1 MRRTQI
7 SDGQFF
13 FIIFV
18 SITSLTFF
26 SVPTRLVPMAKQD
39 LWLSMLLGLSID
51 VYVAYIL
58 FWIGRKYAGK
68 SLVQYS
74 GLLLGWAGKAIGL
87 IYVLFFFAVIGLSL
101 WIFSQF
107 LTNTLMPETPEA
119 VFTVTMT
126 MLAGWAAVKG
136 LEVIARLAQLIA
148 VLILLA
154 SLFILL
160 ASIPNIHLDYLLP
173 QFENGFGPALTG
185 AVYPGSWFGICVMM
199 GMLMPHH
206 ANQQRTFRLK
216 ALAVLLGTFIMTL
229 LLLNTIVVMGPEM
242 AGRMRDPIYIF
253 SRITHAAVLE
263 RFDILLMLIYITGA
277 FITLSTLYFSVSEG
291 AAQLFGTKSHRVW
304 VYALAAPLVLF
315 SLLLPFRSN
324 PLSTHQFFGY
334 WFPAGALLIEGGLT
348 SFVFVCAFIKHLF
361 DRRSRSRRSP
371 SK

>member
-1 MRRTQI
+1 VKRTQI

-26 SVPTRLVPMAKQD
+26 SVPTRLVPLAKQD
-39 LWLSMLLGLSID
+39 LWLSMLLGLAID

-74 GLLLGWAGKAIGL
+74 GQLLGWAGKAIGL
-87 IYVLFFFAVIGLSL
+87 VYLLFFFAVSGLSL

-107 LTNTLMPETPEA
+107 LTNTLMPETPEI
-119 VFTVTMT
+119 VFTVTMIV
-126 MLAGWAAVKG
+126 LAGWAAVNG

-160 ASIPNIHLDYLLP
+160 ASMPNIQLNYLLP
-173 QFENGFGPALTG
+173 QFEDGFGPALKG
-185 AVYPGSWFGICVMM
+185 AIYPGSWFGICVMM

-206 ANQQRTFRLK
+206 ANQKRTFRLK
-216 ALAVLLGTFIMTL
+216 ALAVLLGTFIMTML
-229 LLLNTIVVMGPEM
+229 LMYTIVVMGPEM

-253 SRITHAAVLE
+253 SRITHAAFLE
-263 RFDILLMLIYITGA
+263 RFDVLLMLIYITGA
-277 FITLSTLYFSVSEG
+277 FITLSTLYYCLSEG
-291 AAQLFGTKSHRVW
+291 AAQLFGSKSHRGW
-304 VYALAAPLVLF
+304 VYALAVPLTVFTLM
-315 SLLLPFRSN
+315 LPFRSN
-324 PLSTHQFFGY
+324 PVIAHNFFGL
-334 WFPAGALLIEGGLT
+334 WFPLGALLIEGGLT
-348 SFVFVCAFIKHLF
+348 TFLFVCAFIK
-361 DRRSRSRRSP
+361 DRVRRKLP
-371 SK
+371 